1 MDDLLLRV
9 CAYLGE
15 DPANVINPRVEG
27 DEFVLIACH
36 GIKGNPKYRV
46 RLVDLPPEPE
56 PDPEPDATDA
66 ARALAAEHDLDL
78 HSIAGSGADGRVLV
92 RDVRALIDK
101 ED

>member
-9 CAYLGE
+9 CAHLGE
-15 DPANVINPRVEG
+15 DPANVINPCVEG
-27 DEFVLIACH
+27 DEFVLVACH
-36 GIKGNPKYRV
+36 GTKGNPKHRV
-46 RLVDLPPEPE
+46 RLADLPE